1 MMERFRLRKITGN
14 SATIQ
19 NDLSCDRGWE
29 SERQILGELRFY
41 QHLTIIG
48 QQQGRYS
55 NQVPTTD
62 SNMVLSPY
70 HVLLVS
76 QSHHSWVAL
85 AMKNSDPGQ
94 DPPVR
99 IALT

>member
-1 MMERFRLRKITGN
+1 MNDKFRLRKITGN
-14 SATIQ
+14 SDTIQ
-19 NDLSCDRGWE
+19 NDLSCDHGQE
-29 SERQILGELRFY
+29 FGRQILDELRFL

-48 QQQGRYS
+48 QQQGRHS
-55 NQVPTTD
+55 IQVPTTESD
-62 SNMVLSPY
+62 MVLSLC

-76 QSHHSWVAL
+76 QPLHSWVAM